1 MQKLILVLIGITL
14 VMAPV
19 SAYSSDLF
27 DNMVPFSYPSLEY
40 AFAIPAWKTWEPL
53 AVASYDSGFRV
64 PTWKNWTP
72 YAVKSYD
79 EGFKVPAWKSWTP
92 NAVTSYDDAFKI
104 PEYTPMSKLL
114 WEDIYGFP
122 LH

>member
-1 MQKLILVLIGITL
+1 MRKLILVLIGIIL
-14 VMAPV
+14 IMVPV
-19 SAYSSDLF
+19 SAYSSDFF
-27 DNMVPFSYPSLEY
+27 DRLVPISYPDYES
-40 AFAIPAWKTWEPL
+40 AFAVPAWKTWEPF
-53 AVASYDSGFRV
+53 AVASYDEGFRV

-92 NAVTSYDDAFKI
+92 NAVTSYEDAFKI
-104 PEYTPMSKLL
+104 PEYTPMSQLK